1 MIELKNVSKK
11 YTGKYVLENVNIKVN
26 DGEFVGLKGPRGK
39 GKTTILNII
48 SLQEKYEGQ
57 LIINGI
63 EISRKDKK
71 QCRKLL
77 KNEIGYLFQ
86 NFALVDDLSV
96 YENLKMIMNGN
107 KKNMRTMMEDKL
119 EKVGL
124 SKEILDRK
132 VCSCSGGEQQRIAIA
147 RIMLKKCSIV
157 LADEPTGSLDSENA
171 NLVVQLLK
179 NLQKEGKTIVMV
191 SHSDEVLLACDRV
204 IEL

>member
-26 DGEFVGLKGPRGK
+26 DGEFVGLKGPSGK

-77 KNEIGYLFQ
+77 KNEKGYLFQ
-86 NFALVDDLSV
+86 NFALVDDVSV
-96 YENLKMIMNGN
+96 
-107 KKNMRTMMEDKL
+107 
-119 EKVGL
+119 
-124 SKEILDRK
+124 
-132 VCSCSGGEQQRIAIA
+132 
-147 RIMLKKCSIV
+147 
-157 LADEPTGSLDSENA
+157 
-171 NLVVQLLK
+171 
-179 NLQKEGKTIVMV
+179 
-191 SHSDEVLLACDRV
+191 
-204 IEL
+204 